1 MRENRCYSSENSH
14 TCFLICQWKIVPW
27 QDESPTQ
34 DPNQALSGPERTGE
48 TLRLRPERV
57 GAEQKDLEAEVY
69 KRAGLSFQTPS
80 LPFLSTFFNTS
91 SNRKCTGQIS
101 RTRMK

>member
-1 MRENRCYSSENSH
+1 MSPQLKILTKHFWVREKRGDSEA
-14 TCFLICQWKIVPW
+14 
-27 QDESPTQ
+27 
-34 DPNQALSGPERTGE
+34 QA
-48 TLRLRPERV
+48 ERV
-57 GAEQKDLEAEVY
+57 GAEQKDLKAEVY

-80 LPFLSTFFNTS
+80 LPFLSTFFNTF